1 MFCAISGQACAD
13 PVVSRT
19 GYIFERRL
27 IETYVEQHGTC
38 PVSGE
43 PLTKDDLFAVKQPPS
58 ADGSSTA
65 PANVAVTPK
74 PPTATSIPSLLK
86 SLQTEFDAAM
96 LETHSLKVQN
106 ASLRQEM
113 SRALYQHDAACRVV
127 ARLMSE
133 KEQLK
138 REIDVLKAQVREA
151 ATAPAPLAAPIPP
164 PAAAPTAQEDAMD
177 VDRPAVPALPADVV
191 AEIEATSEQLSK
203 TRKKRKT
210 PDMATVDQ
218 IKTYASRSAFDVTY
232 AGVAHLAVVLPVPTA
247 DPTVL
252 ALAGKSKGVALY
264 EYSGDHKH
272 IGNLPIKQTKVTALA
287 VLQHDATMPAF
298 AVAQKDHLTITTV
311 NAVVAEYA
319 SPSPIVG
326 IAVHPSG
333 KYVAVATDARV
344 ALVQL
349 TAENAVAELYVL
361 DVATTAHGAVTH
373 VAFHPDGV
381 LLAIGT
387 ADTGV
392 LIYSVVDMT
401 EAAVMPFDAATHGTL
416 SQLAF
421 SENGFHLATSAVLP
435 SGQAVVH
442 IWDLRKITVTAT
454 LPVAEDAG
462 QADLAVLSLAFDYAG
477 YYLAVG
483 LAGGKVVVYIYASKQ
498 WSLVTAG
505 QAGDASV
512 GQLVWGP
519 HAKYVVAA
527 SVDSKHV
534 TVWGLPQT
542 E

>member
-164 PAAAPTAQEDAMD
+164 PAAAPPAQEDAMD
-177 VDRPAVPALPADVV
+177 VDRPAAPALPADVV

-210 PDMATVDQ
+210 PDTATVDQ

-232 AGVAHLAVVLPVPTA
+232 AGVAHLAAVQPVPTA

-287 VLQHDATMPAF
+287 VLQHDATAPVF
-298 AVAQKDHLTITTV
+298 AVAQKDHLTIATV
-311 NAVVAEYA
+311 EAVVAEYTA
-319 SPSPIVG
+319 ASPIVG
-326 IAVHPSG
+326 ISAHPSG
-333 KYVAVATDARV
+333 KYVA
-344 ALVQL
+344 
-349 TAENAVAELYVL
+349 
-361 DVATTAHGAVTH
+361 
-373 VAFHPDGV
+373 
-381 LLAIGT
+381 
-387 ADTGV
+387 
-392 LIYSVVDMT
+392 
-401 EAAVMPFDAATHGTL
+401 AAVLPFDAAAHGTL
-416 SQLAF
+416 TQLAF
-421 SENGFHLATSAVLP
+421 SENGFHLATAAVLP

-442 IWDLRKITVTAT
+442 IWDLRKIACTAT
-454 LPVAEDAG
+454 LPAAEDAAQVDAG
-462 QADLAVLSLAFDYAG
+462 VLALAFDYTG
-477 YYLAVG
+477 GYLAVG
-483 LAGGKVVVYIYASKQ
+483 LAGGKVVVYVYASKQ

-519 HAKYVVAA
+519 HAKFVLAA